1 VTARDAS
8 ADTWHRLHPLSPV
21 VRSGRRLLALLVL
34 VAIATTGKHG
44 GGAVIVDVCL
54 VTVAAA
60 AAVISWLVT
69 RWRLDD
75 ATLRIETG
83 LLRRDSRQLPVARI
97 QAVDVV
103 CPLLA
108 RWLGLAELQVRLAG
122 SSSADGRLAYLTEQ
136 AAHDLRA
143 RLLAAHHGLD
153 QATPEPPERVLAVV
167 PAGRLVGSVVLTGAT
182 WVPIIVV
189 AVELIALRVGGA
201 AGVVAGAATGG
212 TLTAYLIGLASVTW
226 RRVSTQYGFTV
237 AESPDGIRLRRGL
250 LGTVAETI
258 PLRRVQAVRMVEPLP
273 WRPLGWC
280 RLEVDV
286 AGSRGRDRN
295 EGPGRA
301 RRALLPVGPRD
312 TAVSLLRIA
321 VGNSTPQLTRPPRRA
336 RWKAPLSY
344 HFLSAGHDAAIAVTV
359 TGRFRRVTTWL
370 PLDKAQSIR
379 FVQGPVQRRF
389 SLATVHLDAPG
400 RRVRAQFAERDVRE
414 ARRLT
419 DELPAQCRAARI
431 RVEQQRG
438 PQPRGPQPRVEQ
450 QRGPQPR
457 SEQQAGLRP
466 DAPGTADSAAG

>member
-1 VTARDAS
+1 VS
-8 ADTWHRLHPLSPV
+8 AGDGAADVWHRLHPLSPV
-21 VRSGRRLLALLVL
+21 VRSGRRLIALLVL
-34 VAIATTGKHG
+34 IAISSSG
-44 GGAVIVDVCL
+44 GSAHNGTVVFIDLGL
-54 VTVAAA
+54 VVLAAA
-60 AAVISWLVT
+60 AAVVSWLVT

-97 QAVDVV
+97 QAVDLVS
-103 CPLLA
+103 PLLA

-122 SSSADGRLAYLTEQ
+122 SSSADGRLAYLTES
-136 AAHDLRA
+136 AAQDLRA

-153 QATPEPPERVLAVV
+153 QATPAPPERVVAVV
-167 PAGRLVGSVVLTGAT
+167 PAGRLVGSVALTGAT
-182 WVPIIVV
+182 WVPLVV
-189 AVELIALRVGGA
+189 IAVELIGLHAAGS

-258 PLRRVQAVRMVEPLP
+258 PLRRVQAVRMVEPLL

-286 AGSRGRDRN
+286 AGARGRDRN

-301 RRALLPVGPRD
+301 RRALLPVGPLHV
-312 TAVSLLRIA
+312 AAGLLQIVIGGSRPEL
-321 VGNSTPQLTRPPRRA
+321 SRPPWRA

-344 HFLSAGHDAAIAVTV
+344 HFLRAGHDAAIAVTV

-370 PLDKAQSIR
+370 PLDKAQSVR
-379 FVQGPVQRRF
+379 FVQGPAQRQF
-389 SLATVHLDAPG
+389 SLATVYLDAAG
-400 RRVRAQFAERDVRE
+400 RRVCAEFRDRDAAE
-414 ARRLT
+414 ARALT
-419 DELPAQCRAARI
+419 DSLPALCRAARM
-431 RVEQQRG
+431 RDRA
-438 PQPRGPQPRVEQ
+438 R
-450 QRGPQPR
+450 
-457 SEQQAGLRP
+457 
-466 DAPGTADSAAG
+466 

>member
-1 VTARDAS
+1 VS
-8 ADTWHRLHPLSPV
+8 AGAAPADGWHRLHPLSPL
-21 VRSGRRLLALLVL
+21 VRSGRRVLALLVL
-34 VAIATTGKHG
+34 VAIASTGKSG
-44 GGAVIVDVCL
+44 NTAELIDLGLVII
-54 VTVAAA
+54 AAA
-60 AAVISWLVT
+60 AAVVSWLVT
-69 RWRLDD
+69 RWRLDGS
-75 ATLRIETG
+75 TLRIETG

-153 QATPEPPERVLAVV
+153 QSTPEPPERVVAVV

-182 WVPIIVV
+182 WVPLIVV
-189 AVELIALRVGGA
+189 AIELVALRE
-201 AGVVAGAATGG
+201 AGSAVAGAATGG
-212 TLTAYLIGLASVTW
+212 TLTAYIIGLASVTW

-258 PLRRVQAVRMVEPLP
+258 PLRRVQAVRMVEPLL

-286 AGSRGRDRN
+286 AGSRGRDRS

-301 RRALLPVGPRD
+301 RRALLPVGHAD
-312 TAVSLLRIA
+312 EAATLLRFVIGCA
-321 VGNSTPQLTRPPRRA
+321 APRLSRPPARA

-344 HFLSAGHDAAIAVTV
+344 HFLRAGYDADVAVAV

-370 PLDKAQSIR
+370 PLDKAQSVR
-379 FVQGPVQRRF
+379 YVQGPVQRWF
-389 SLATVHLDAPG
+389 SLATVHLDAAG
-400 RRVRAQFAERDVRE
+400 RRVRAQFAERDVGE
-414 ARRLT
+414 ARELADT
-419 DELPAQCRAARI
+419 LPALCRAARM
-431 RVEQQRG
+431 RDR
-438 PQPRGPQPRVEQ
+438 
-450 QRGPQPR
+450 
-457 SEQQAGLRP
+457 A
-466 DAPGTADSAAG
+466 APAAGQLAADEPSPQSSAQQQPS